1 MGGTGSEEETGGS
14 NAGGAAEAGGS
25 VGQPGTDAGG
35 GESGATVGGNGGKV
49 TVPGADA
56 GADVGIPLSPID
68 LPRALRA
75 QPETYARLVGFP
87 EGVSW
92 RKDGSVLVCQPM
104 LSRIAPDKKRTRL
117 LGFNCLGSVVMG
129 DGALLITGQAGLY
142 RVAPD
147 GKVAILAEATGA
159 NDLSVDRMGA
169 VFFTA
174 AGSVHRYLPDGQHH
188 TLTGNIG
195 ANGIEVDPDS
205 RFVYVTRP
213 GMNTVN
219 RFALPA
225 NATTTVQSAPYLTN
239 VPFPDGAAFDAHGNL
254 WLALHQ
260 AKQIGIYDV
269 VSKKELGRIPVP
281 VETTVQNL
289 AFGGAAFDQLF
300 VVGGNYDANA
310 MIVRFAVGVA
320 GFPTNPGATAYVPLR
335 MLADTVN
342 EVAF

>member
-1 MGGTGSEEETGGS
+1 
-14 NAGGAAEAGGS
+14 
-25 VGQPGTDAGG
+25 
-35 GESGATVGGNGGKV
+35 
-49 TVPGADA
+49 
-56 GADVGIPLSPID
+56 
-68 LPRALRA
+68 
-75 QPETYARLVGFP
+75 
-87 EGVSW
+87 
-92 RKDGSVLVCQPM
+92 
-104 LSRIAPDKKRTRL
+104 
-117 LGFNCLGSVVMG
+117 VMG